1 MTPTRHAEI
10 AGAGLGGLTAAAA
23 LAQRGWSVR
32 VHERSPELRTA
43 GAGIY
48 VFENGLRVLEAI
60 GAYDAAVHGAHQA
73 YRRET
78 RDRANRVV
86 ACMRFE
92 PVKGRRTFTIVRQQL
107 LEAIAAAATRAG
119 AEIVTGSEAVAA
131 RPDGTLIL
139 ADGRELKADLVVGA
153 DGVNSRVRD
162 SLDLGS
168 RRRPLAD
175 GAIRMLIPRLPE
187 ETVSEAG
194 RTYVEYWSGHRRLL
208 YVPCSQRDVYLAL
221 TTLQADEV
229 GRRLPLDKTAWTA
242 SFPHLAPLIARIGTQ
257 GRWDRFEVIRVVRWS
272 RGRAA
277 ILGDAAHAQAPNLGQ
292 GGGCAMMSALGLAV
306 ALEQERDVEAALGLW
321 EDRERPLVEHTQ
333 RVSSL
338 YSAVTTWPDWLRAA
352 TFSIVDRSRWL
363 TAQRMR
369 TANAVPTGTR

>member
-1 MTPTRHAEI
+1 MTARRHAEI

-60 GAYDAAVHGAHQA
+60 GVYDAAVAGAHQA
-73 YRRET
+73 YLRET
-78 RDRANRVV
+78 RDRANRVI
-86 ACMRFE
+86 ARMRFD
-92 PVKGRRTFTIVRQQL
+92 VARGRRTFTIVRQQL
-107 LEAIAAAATRAG
+107 LEAIGAAATAAG
-119 AEIVTGSEAVAA
+119 AEIVTGSEVIGA
-131 RPDGTLIL
+131 RPEGTLVM
-139 ADGRELKADLVVGA
+139 ADGRRLEADLVIGA

-162 SLDLGS
+162 SLELGM

-175 GAIRMLIPRLPE
+175 GAIRLLIPRLAE
-187 ETVSEAG
+187 ETTSEEG
-194 RTYVEYWSGHRRLL
+194 RKYVEHWSGHRRLL
-208 YVPCSQRDVYLAL
+208 YVPCSRTDVYLAL
-221 TTLQADEV
+221 TTLQSDLAA
-229 GRRLPLDKTAWTA
+229 RALPLDKAVWTA

-257 GRWDRFEVIRVVRWS
+257 GRWDRFEVIRLARWS
-272 RGRAA
+272 AGRVAV
-277 ILGDAAHAQAPNLGQ
+277 LGDAAHAQAPNLGQ

-306 ALEQERDVEAALGLW
+306 ALDEQREIEAALELW
-321 EDRERPLVEHTQ
+321 ERRERPLVEHTQ

-338 YSAVTTWPDWLRAA
+338 YSQVTTWPDWLRTAA
-352 TFSIVDRSRWL
+352 FGVVDRSRWL

-369 TANAVPTGTR
+369 TANAIPTGTH